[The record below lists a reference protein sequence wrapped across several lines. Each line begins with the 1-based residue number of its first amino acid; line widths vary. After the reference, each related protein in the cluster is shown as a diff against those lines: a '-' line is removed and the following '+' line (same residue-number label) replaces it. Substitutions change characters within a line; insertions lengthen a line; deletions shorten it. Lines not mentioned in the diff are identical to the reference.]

1 MTFLLPPETG
11 GGPFQWKGCQGCW
24 AGATRGPDLRPWP
37 VGYRSPHGSARGSGL
52 CTSCVLFLRVYE
64 SMLWGHRACSNQ
76 SSLRLRCF
84 RRFFALRAQ

>member
-11 GGPFQWKGCQGCW
+11 GGPLPVEGLSGML
-24 AGATRGPDLRPWP
+24 GRGLRPWP

-52 CTSCVLFLRVYE
+52 CTSCVLFLSVYE
-64 SMLWGHRACSNQ
+64 SMLWGHRACSSK

-84 RRFFALRAQ
+84 RRFCALRAQ